1 MSEPGRLRETAGVF
15 LVLGLTSFG
24 GPIAHLANFR
34 RELVG
39 RRRWLE
45 DEDFSGMVA
54 LAQLLPGPTSSQVA
68 FGLGFRR
75 AGFLGAVAA
84 AVAFMLPS
92 AAVMVALGYGV
103 AALGDVGDS
112 GWLHGLRL
120 AAVATVARAVWGMA
134 ATLCPDGIRR
144 SLALLA
150 AALLL
155 WLPGTPVQ
163 VGIILAC
170 GLVGVLLF
178 RDPGSAAGPP
188 PPAARAHGVAAAA
201 LVAFVLL
208 LVLLPLAAR
217 HSGSRALGVFDSF
230 YRSGALVFGGGH
242 VVLPLLRAAVV
253 PRGWLGDAVFLSGY
267 GAVQA
272 MPGPLFTFAGF
283 LGTAMAPGPAAW
295 RLGAVALAAIFLPG
309 FLLMGGAYPFYAA
322 LRARPWLRGA
332 VAGANAAVVGILL
345 AALVSPLGAENLRTA
360 VDVGTVAVGIALLA
374 IPRFPPWALVLLL
387 ALAGAWLPR

>member
-1 MSEPGRLRETAGVF
+1 MSEVGRLKETAGAF
-15 LVLGLTSFG
+15 LLLGLTAFG
-24 GPIAHLANFR
+24 GPIAHLAAFR

-39 RRRWLE
+39 RRRWLPE
-45 DEDFSGMVA
+45 EEFSGMVA

-68 FGLGFRR
+68 FGLGYRR
-75 AGFLGAVAA
+75 AGCLGAVTAA
-84 AVAFMLPS
+84 ACFMLPS
-92 AAVMVALGYGV
+92 AAAMMALGYGV
-103 AALGDVGDS
+103 AALGDVGSS

-120 AAVATVARAVWGMA
+120 AAVAAVARAVWGMA
-134 ATLCPDGIRR
+134 VTLCPDGIRR
-144 SLALLA
+144 LLALLV

-163 VGIILAC
+163 VGVILAC
-170 GLVGVLLF
+170 GLLGLRVF
-178 RDPGSAAGPP
+178 REPGSAGASP
-188 PPAARAHGVAAAA
+188 PPAGAHRVAAAV

-208 LVLLPLAAR
+208 LVLLPAAAR
-217 HSGSRALGVFDSF
+217 HSGSRALLVFDSF

-253 PRGWLGDAVFLSGY
+253 PRGWVSGAVFLSGY

-283 LGTAMAPGPAAW
+283 LGTAMAPGPGAW
-295 RLGAVALAAIFLPG
+295 QLGVVALVAIFLPG

-360 VDVGTVAVGIALLA
+360 LDVGTVALGIALLA
-374 IPRFPPWALVLLL
+374 LPWFPPWALVLLL
-387 ALAGAWLPR
+387 AVAGAWLPR

>member
-1 MSEPGRLRETAGVF
+1 MNEAGRLRETAGAF
-15 LVLGLTSFG
+15 LGLGLTSFG

-75 AGFLGAVAA
+75 AGFLGAVTAA
-84 AVAFMLPS
+84 IAFMLPS
-92 AAVMVALGYGV
+92 AAVMMALGYGV
-103 AALGDVGDS
+103 AALGDVGAS

-144 SLALLA
+144 ALALLA

-163 VGIILAC
+163 VGIILGC
-170 GLVGVLLF
+170 GLLGVLLF
-178 RDPGSAAGPP
+178 RNPGAAGGSP
-188 PPAARAHGVAAAA
+188 PPARPHRVAAAA

-208 LVLLPLAAR
+208 LVLLPMAAR
-217 HSGSRALGVFDSF
+217 HSGSRALLVFDSF

-253 PRGWLGDAVFLSGY
+253 PRGWLSDAVFLSGY

-283 LGTAMAPGPAAW
+283 LGTAMAPGPGAW
-295 RLGAVALAAIFLPG
+295 QLGVVALAAIFLPG

-360 VDVGTVAVGIALLA
+360 WDVGAVAVGIALLA
-374 IPRFPPWALVLLL
+374 LPRFPPWALVLLL

>member
-1 MSEPGRLRETAGVF
+1 MNEAGRLRETAGAF
-15 LVLGLTSFG
+15 LGLGLTSFG

-75 AGFLGAVAA
+75 AGFLGAVTA

-92 AAVMVALGYGV
+92 AAMMMALGYGV
-103 AALGDVGDS
+103 AALGDVGTS

-144 SLALLA
+144 ALALLA

-163 VGIILAC
+163 VGIILGC
-170 GLVGVLLF
+170 GLLGVLLF
-178 RDPGSAAGPP
+178 RNPGAAGGSP
-188 PPAARAHGVAAAA
+188 PPARPHRVAAAA

-208 LVLLPLAAR
+208 LVLLPMAAR
-217 HSGSRALGVFDSF
+217 HSGSRALLVFDSF

-253 PRGWLGDAVFLSGY
+253 PRGWLSDAVFLSGY

-283 LGTAMAPGPAAW
+283 LGTAMAPGPGAW
-295 RLGAVALAAIFLPG
+295 QLGVVALAAIFLPG

-360 VDVGTVAVGIALLA
+360 WDVGAVAVGIALLA
-374 IPRFPPWALVLLL
+374 LPRFPPWALVLLL